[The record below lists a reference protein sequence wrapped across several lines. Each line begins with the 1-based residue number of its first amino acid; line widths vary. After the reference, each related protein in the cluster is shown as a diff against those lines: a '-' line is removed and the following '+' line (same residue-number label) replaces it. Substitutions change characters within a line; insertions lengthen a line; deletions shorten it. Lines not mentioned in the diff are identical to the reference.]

1 MISVR
6 FTDKMDH
13 ASTKAAFTVTA
24 DGKRVPGT
32 LQFVEDD
39 HVLLFDPSSNL
50 PYGAS
55 VVATVAA
62 TATSR
67 SDIPLGAVAKG
78 TFTVVP
84 KPAAAKKPATT
95 AARATT
101 NHIPRTGGGTVGGGS
116 WGAVETLLPAA

>member
-1 MISVR
+1 
-6 FTDKMDH
+6 
-13 ASTKAAFTVTA
+13 
-24 DGKRVPGT
+24 
-32 LQFVEDD
+32 
-39 HVLLFDPSSNL
+39 HVLVFDPSSNL

-84 KPAAAKKPATT
+84 KHAAVKKPATT

-101 NHIPRTGGGTVGGGS
+101 NHIPRTGGGTVGSGS
-116 WGAVETLLPAA
+116 WGAVERYYLKLMNCTRTCGWADHSRNCENPSRAKAR